1 MNFIKFLKYLLIISF
16 VFLPLSG
23 CKKIDWDGDFEVDGK
38 KRARKNVQEGK
49 GITDPAGIL
58 SKGKQ
63 RRSSGGSF
71 EFASSNELW
80 RASLD
85 TLDFMSFSNVDYSG
99 GLIITDWYS
108 ENQNNQSIK
117 ITVRFLSNEIRADGL
132 KVSLHQKICGANNS
146 CAITQVK
153 SSLNEEIKNTILR
166 KAALIKKAR
175 DENDPTKSYKNKK
188 TGEITWCGDG
198 RVIC

>member
-1 MNFIKFLKYLLIISF
+1 MNFLKFLKYLLIISL
-16 VFLPLSG
+16 VCSTITA
-23 CKKIDWDGDFEVDGK
+23 CKKIDWEGDFEPDGK

-49 GITDPAGIL
+49 GFGTGGL
-58 SKGKQ
+58 FGKNK
-63 RRSSGGSF
+63 GGSF

-108 ENQNNQSIK
+108 EEENNQSIK

-132 KVSLHQKICGANNS
+132 KITLHQRICGSNNS
-146 CAITQVK
+146 CAIKQVE
-153 SSLNEEIKNTILR
+153 SDLNEEIKSTILR
-166 KAALIKKAR
+166 KATLMKKEKDEKDPIK
-175 DENDPTKSYKNKK
+175 NYKNKK
-188 TGEITWCGDG
+188 TGEVTWCGDG
-198 RVIC
+198 RTIC